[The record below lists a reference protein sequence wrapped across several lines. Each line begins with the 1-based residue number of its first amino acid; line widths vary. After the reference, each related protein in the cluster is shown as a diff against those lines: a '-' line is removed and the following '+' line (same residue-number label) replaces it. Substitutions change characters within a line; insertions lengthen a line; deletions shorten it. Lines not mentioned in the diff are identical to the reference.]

1 MRAGLNGVVQK
12 YRDHME
18 ANYPKTVFR
27 KQYETMAEEL
37 KKQIVNECR
46 KSVAGY
52 ALPREIEFRSELPK
66 TLVGKVAFHA
76 LEEEENAKVAAAK
89 KAKEESK

>member
-1 MRAGLNGVVQK
+1 MQRIKAFVVLKEGV
-12 YRDHME
+12 E
-18 ANYPKTVFR
+18 GT
-27 KQYETMAEEL
+27 EEL
-37 KKQIVNECR
+37 KKQIVDACR
-46 KSVAGY
+46 ASVAGY

-89 KAKEESK
+89 KAAAKGAN